1 MKNKFYLNSQLNF
14 FQQIHLFLSM
24 ITIRILIRKKRHNY
38 ENNLINN
45 LRKIHLI
52 SHLQIKSK
60 IYKSKN

>member
-45 LRKIHLI
+45 LMMNKNLI
-52 SHLQIKSK
+52 TIRLEMKKLI
-60 IYKSKN
+60 I